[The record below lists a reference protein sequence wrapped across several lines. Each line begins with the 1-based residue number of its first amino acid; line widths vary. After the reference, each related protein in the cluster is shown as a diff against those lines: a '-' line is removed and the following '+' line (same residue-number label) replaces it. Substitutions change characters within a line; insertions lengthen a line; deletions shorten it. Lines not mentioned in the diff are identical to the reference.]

1 MSAFECG
8 RNQEMVDG
16 WLLFIST
23 SNFKITAGEIY
34 LAFKMALRDILDD
47 KGKEIDLFQS

>member
-1 MSAFECG
+1 MG

-16 WLLFIST
+16 WLFIST

-34 LAFKMALRDILDD
+34 LAFKMALSRDILDD
-47 KGKEIDLFQS
+47 KGKEIDFQS